1 VGPKRQRKGRRHG
14 EEERQRH
21 SYTATHGSRP
31 EDGANDST
39 KIPSEVSAK
48 DGTEVSTEISTE
60 VSTAVSTEVST
71 AVSTEVSAKD
81 FTRREGANET
91 EGTLRKLGITIMII
105 GLLMEKA

>member
-1 VGPKRQRKGRRHG
+1 MGPKRQRKGRRHG

-60 VSTAVSTEVST
+60 VSTAVSTEVS
-71 AVSTEVSAKD
+71 AKD

>member
-1 VGPKRQRKGRRHG
+1 MGPKRQRKGRRHG

-48 DGTEVSTEISTE
+48 DGTEVSTE
-60 VSTAVSTEVST
+60 VST